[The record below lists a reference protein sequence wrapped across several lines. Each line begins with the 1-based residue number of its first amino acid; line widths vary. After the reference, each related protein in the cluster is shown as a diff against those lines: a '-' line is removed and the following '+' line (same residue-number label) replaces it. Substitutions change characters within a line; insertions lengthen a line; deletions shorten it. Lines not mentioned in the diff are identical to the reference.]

1 MSVVVKLLM
10 VSANYFCIYS
20 RSLYTEDT
28 NWNLEC
34 LRRIVI
40 QRLEDMG
47 MKKVLLPVG
56 AAPDEP
62 HLPILISKDLET
74 SKKILILSPDSSGG
88 NLGIW
93 GIRQIQQDTI
103 NARNPFC
110 SIPI

>member
-1 MSVVVKLLM
+1 MPTISV
-10 VSANYFCIYS
+10 F
-20 RSLYTEDT
+20 TFEDT

-47 MKKVLLPVG
+47 MKKVLLPLG

-62 HLPILISKDLET
+62 HLSILISKDLET
-74 SKKILILSPDSSGG
+74 NKKVLILSPDSSGS

-93 GIRQIQQDTI
+93 GIRQIQQDTV
-103 NARNPFC
+103 NARNSFC
-110 SIPI
+110 GILI